1 MENKSETIRI
11 GNNTL
16 QSVNFL
22 ILIETILEGNVD
34 KLSVKLTPDVKK
46 YLLFLCKEKPSIF
59 GIIENNIRQIILDD
73 KIDTKDI
80 PELINL
86 VCFIYDIIQ
95 RKKNKPNIDIYEF
108 VKIMLHLSFFVY
120 IETNKVK
127 NAQLLNDLLRIIDVS
142 IDLIKMKP
150 LISEK
155 KCCFGCL

>member
-1 MENKSETIRI
+1 MENKAETISI
-11 GNNTL
+11 VNNKL
-16 QSVNFL
+16 QSDNF
-22 ILIETILEGNVD
+22 IIFIQSILEGNAD
-34 KLSVKLTPDVKK
+34 KLNVKLSADIKT
-46 YLLFLCKEKPSIF
+46 YLLILCKEKPNVF
-59 GIIENNIRQIILDD
+59 GIIENNIKQIILDD

-86 VCFIYDIIQ
+86 FCFICDIIE

-108 VKIMLHLSFFVY
+108 VKTMLHLSFFVY

-127 NAQLLNDLLRIIDVS
+127 NVQLLNDLLRIIDVS
-142 IDLIKMKP
+142 IDLIKMRP